1 MSQPRIII
9 AGAGPVGVVSALA
22 LAQHGYAVTLLE
34 ADAVIDDNPRA
45 ATTHPST
52 LEMIARVGLIDQF
65 IKEGLVARY
74 FQFWDKPTRTRIV
87 QFDHEL
93 LREETP
99 YPFVVQTEQ
108 HKLARMGI
116 ERLKTFADV
125 EVRFSTRV
133 TGVTQDAN
141 QATVTAEGPN
151 GMETHRGDW
160 VIGADGG
167 RSTVR
172 KALDIDFEGFT
183 WPENFLVLTTTEDFQ
198 QLLGGCCYRNYL
210 ADPDEWTNLFKVAGD
225 DGKGR
230 WRAVFPTKVEESD
243 EQALG
248 DESTYSRLQRVYPLS
263 RRYNVVHRNLYKV
276 HQRVAATF
284 RKGRVILAGDSA
296 HVNNSVGGLG
306 LNSGIHDAMELV
318 DTLHEIIDEESAT
331 IGCSTATPAGGAPVI
346 SNRSKSKPSPTRSA
360 LKSATPRR
368 AKPASTS
375 CALPPKI
382 RNSTRNFSC
391 APRSSPACA
400 RRRASTDCCHSADT
414 GASIRTAP
422 SRHGT
427 ILFRF
432 RRKLPTSR
440 KALAN

>member
-52 LEMIARVGLIDQF
+52 LEMIARVGLIEQF

-74 FQFWDKPTRTRIV
+74 FQFWDKPTRTRII

-93 LREETP
+93 LRDETP

-116 ERLKTFADV
+116 DRLLTFPDID
-125 EVRFSTRV
+125 VRFSTRV
-133 TGVTQDAN
+133 TGVAQDADSV
-141 QATVTAEGPN
+141 TVTAAGPG
-151 GMETHRGDW
+151 GMEAFRGDW
-160 VIGADGG
+160 AIGADGG

-172 KALDIDFEGFT
+172 KALGIAFEGFT

-210 ADPDEWTNLFKVAGD
+210 ADPVEWTNLFKVAGD

-230 WRAVFPTKVEESD
+230 WRAVFPTQIEESD

-248 DESTYSRLQRVYPLS
+248 DESTYSRLQRVYPLN

-284 RKGRVILAGDSA
+284 RKGRVLLAGDSA

-318 DTLHEIIDEESAT
+318 DTLREIIENKAD
-331 IGCSTATPAGGAPVI
+331 PALLDRY
-346 SNRSKSKPSPTRSA
+346 S
-360 LKSATPRR
+360 
-368 AKPASTS
+368 
-375 CALPPKI
+375 
-382 RNSTRNFSC
+382 
-391 APRSSPACA
+391 
-400 RRRASTDCCHSADT
+400 RRRRTSNIESVQEQTIANKKRLEETDPTARQARFDELRAIAEDPKSHIQFLLRTSLIASV
-414 GASIRTAP
+414 
-422 SRHGT
+422 
-427 ILFRF
+427 
-432 RRKLPTSR
+432 R
-440 KALAN
+440 KAQSID

>member
-1 MSQPRIII
+1 MAQTRIII

-22 LAQHGYAVTLLE
+22 LAQHGYAITLLE
-34 ADAVIDDNPRA
+34 AESAIDDNPRA

-52 LEMIARVGLIDQF
+52 LEMIARVGLIGQF

-74 FQFWDKPTRTRIV
+74 FQFWDKPSRTKIV
-87 QFDHEL
+87 EFDHEL
-93 LREETP
+93 LRDETS

-116 ERLKTFADV
+116 ERLKTFPDV
-125 EVRFSTRV
+125 DVRFSTRV
-133 TGVTQDAN
+133 TGVTQDADA
-141 QATVTAEGPN
+141 ATVTAEGP
-151 GMETHRGDW
+151 GGLESYRGDW

-167 RSTVR
+167 RSTIR
-172 KALDIDFEGFT
+172 KSMDIDFEGFT
-183 WPENFLVLTTTEDFQ
+183 WPEHFLVLTTTEDFQ

-248 DESTYSRLQRVYPLS
+248 DESTYSRLQRVYPLN
-263 RRYNVVHRNLYKV
+263 RQYNVVHRNLYKV

-284 RKGRVILAGDSA
+284 RKGRVVLAGDSA

-318 DTLHEIIDEESAT
+318 NTLQQIITKQADESLLDRYT
-331 IGCSTATPAGGAPVI
+331 
-346 SNRSKSKPSPTRSA
+346 
-360 LKSATPRR
+360 
-368 AKPASTS
+368 
-375 CALPPKI
+375 
-382 RNSTRNFSC
+382 
-391 APRSSPACA
+391 
-400 RRRASTDCCHSADT
+400 RRRRTSNIESVQEQTIANKKRLEERDAKARAAQFDQLRATAEDPKRHKEFLLRTSLIASV
-414 GASIRTAP
+414 
-422 SRHGT
+422 
-427 ILFRF
+427 
-432 RRKLPTSR
+432 R
-440 KALAN
+440 KAQSLA